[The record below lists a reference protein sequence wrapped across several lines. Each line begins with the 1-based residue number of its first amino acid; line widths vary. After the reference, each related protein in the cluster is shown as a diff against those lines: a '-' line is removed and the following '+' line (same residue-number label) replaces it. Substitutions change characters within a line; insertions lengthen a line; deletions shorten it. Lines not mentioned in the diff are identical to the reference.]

1 MNEVERGCEKEK
13 WSGGGATLHSKSG
26 SYPLR
31 FNLSRKLKNKKGPG
45 HKEQRRACQVK
56 KKKKHHVWRPWSLAS
71 TYWMREVI
79 SQEDVREVS
88 RVKDLDY
95 RLLVI

>member
-56 KKKKHHVWRPWSLAS
+56 KKKNTMYEGPEAWPALTEWEK
-71 TYWMREVI
+71 
-79 SQEDVREVS
+79 
-88 RVKDLDY
+88 
-95 RLLVI
+95 